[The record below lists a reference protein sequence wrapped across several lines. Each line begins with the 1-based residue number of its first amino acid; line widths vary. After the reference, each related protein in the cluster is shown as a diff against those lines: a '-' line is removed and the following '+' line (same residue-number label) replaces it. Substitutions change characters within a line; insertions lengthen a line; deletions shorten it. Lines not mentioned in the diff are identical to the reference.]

1 VSSHKLIRTLPL
13 LVALCILAT
22 VAPAASAAAPFRIGM
37 VADTNGVFDRS
48 FNQFAYAGVSTAA
61 IRLGASISV
70 LASPTVRSYEPNL
83 RALAQQGY
91 SLVIAIGPSE
101 EQALATVARAYPSV
115 QFAIVGDSYASP
127 ALGGLPNVQG
137 LLFKEQEAGY
147 LAGYLA
153 GRVELS
159 AMPRLKPRNVIS
171 TISRTGDATAVRYL
185 AGFQA
190 GVLAADPK
198 VRLLQSTVDAA
209 GGPARCHALASSQI
223 AAGSDIVFPVAGAC
237 NAGAWQAV
245 NERGVWGIGVE
256 ADQRYL
262 GTAVLASAA
271 LHVDQAVILAIDA
284 THAGAY
290 AGGRDVEFGVAQ
302 DSVGVD
308 GVNAAVPSSIR
319 NKLNAVVKRVR
330 AGRIIIPTALAP
342 NS

>member
-1 VSSHKLIRTLPL
+1 
-13 LVALCILAT
+13 
-22 VAPAASAAAPFRIGM
+22 M
-37 VADTNGVFDRS
+37 
-48 FNQFAYAGVSTAA
+48 
-61 IRLGASISV
+61 
-70 LASPTVRSYEPNL
+70 
-83 RALAQQGY
+83 
-91 SLVIAIGPSE
+91 IAIGPSE
-101 EQALATVARAYPSV
+101 DQALAQVARAYPSV
-115 QFAIVGDSYASP
+115 QFAVVDDSYASP
-127 ALGGLPNVQG
+127 VLGGLPNVQG

-159 AMPRLKPRNVIS
+159 AMPRLKPGNVIS
-171 TISRTGDATAVRYL
+171 TIARSRDAAAVRYL

-198 VRLLQSTVDAA
+198 VRLLQSTVEPA
-209 GGPARCHALASSQI
+209 GGPARCHALATSQI

-237 NAGAWQAV
+237 NAGVWQAV

-262 GTAVLASAA
+262 GAAVLASAA

-284 THAGAY
+284 AHAGAF
-290 AGGRDVEFGVAQ
+290 AGGRDVEFGATQ
-302 DSVGVD
+302 GAVGID
-308 GVNAAVPSSIR
+308 GVNAAVPPSIR

-330 AGRIIIPTALAP
+330 AGRIIIPTALAA